1 MLISLSIFRC
11 GNEKSVQG
19 RPSWEL
25 APYECTSQIAEDFAS
40 WCKLVSKEC
49 RFSERAESAEWFT
62 FQRNFFSLS
71 WTRLRHFPLGY
82 GVDLAIKFF
91 LF

>member
-1 MLISLSIFRC
+1 MLIGLSIFRC
-11 GNEKSVQG
+11 GNEKLVQG

-40 WCKLVSKEC
+40 WCKLVSKEY

-62 FQRNFFSLS
+62 FQRNL
-71 WTRLRHFPLGY
+71 
-82 GVDLAIKFF
+82 F
-91 LF
+91 LYFGQG